1 MYIHVQYNLVII
13 VQTII
18 GWIPYHFLQQYCA
31 ICHIINDTPC
41 FVYLCREED
50 NSNTAARSASHIVLH
65 AGWFVCNVYNNV
77 PFCLTKVTKVAHYI
91 YVHVY
96 NHYTPV
102 SVVHCMSPLPSWLW
116 VGMFACWKLSPV
128 LWELPKDT
136 THQGS
141 HVLLIWSL
149 VF

>member
-1 MYIHVQYNLVII
+1 MYMHARQSSTPFCPKIVTCISPLKSRFSQSSFIYYSTAYSYCNLFGTCTCTVYLVII

-31 ICHIINDTPC
+31 ICHIINYTPC

-91 YVHVY
+91 YVHNY
-96 NHYTPV
+96 YSSFCST
-102 SVVHCMSPLPSWLW
+102 LY
-116 VGMFACWKLSPV
+116 
-128 LWELPKDT
+128 
-136 THQGS
+136 
-141 HVLLIWSL
+141 
-149 VF
+149 